1 MKKLLII
8 LSLIFIVSCGR
19 TVTIHIKYCGAWT
32 GTIVKNNTAKSINGY
47 GDTIINLGD
56 YHDYLGVMIQ
66 KNDKSINNLT
76 VYYNCESK
84 NLFDVAGINAKE
96 STINPYGIVQLYYD
110 YDY

>member
-1 MKKLLII
+1 MKKLLIT
-8 LSLIFIVSCGR
+8 LNLIFIISCSR
-19 TVTIHIKYCGAWT
+19 TVTINIKYDGAWT
-32 GTIVKNNTAKSINGY
+32 GTIVKYNTTKSIAGY

-56 YHDYLGVMIQ
+56 YRDYLGVMIQ

-84 NLFDVAGINAKE
+84 NLFDVGGINAKE
-96 STINPYGIVQLYYD
+96 STTNPYGIVQLYYD